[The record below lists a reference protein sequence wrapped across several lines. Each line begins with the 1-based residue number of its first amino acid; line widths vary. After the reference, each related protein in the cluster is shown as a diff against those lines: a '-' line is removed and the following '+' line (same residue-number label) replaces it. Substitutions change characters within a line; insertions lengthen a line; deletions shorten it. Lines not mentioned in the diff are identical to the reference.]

1 MARGAPYVPARR
13 SGGELK
19 RALNY
24 LQTLRRQGSS
34 KRPKQRALT
43 GAPGLSVGQSRPQ
56 RGEEERP
63 AWLFTDAAARSVQH
77 SHLQQRLSGASRMP
91 QPGCVCPETRSGPV
105 MVRQGD
111 GGAAS
116 WLRWILHEPA
126 SMAQHATHGCAHP
139 CTVKLPSVTHSSLLS
154 A

>member
-43 GAPGLSVGQSRPQ
+43 GAPGLSVVR
-56 RGEEERP
+56 
-63 AWLFTDAAARSVQH
+63 
-77 SHLQQRLSGASRMP
+77 
-91 QPGCVCPETRSGPV
+91 RSGP
-105 MVRQGD
+105 R
-111 GGAAS
+111 
-116 WLRWILHEPA
+116 
-126 SMAQHATHGCAHP
+126 GCLQTLQRA
-139 CTVKLPSVTHSSLLS
+139 LSSTPICS
-154 A
+154 SG